1 MSPRLEE
8 DMLRG
13 IAAQLYGEAR
23 IAGERKDTT

>member
-1 MSPRLEE
+1 MSPRLEA

-13 IAAQLYGEAR
+13 IAAQLFRQAR